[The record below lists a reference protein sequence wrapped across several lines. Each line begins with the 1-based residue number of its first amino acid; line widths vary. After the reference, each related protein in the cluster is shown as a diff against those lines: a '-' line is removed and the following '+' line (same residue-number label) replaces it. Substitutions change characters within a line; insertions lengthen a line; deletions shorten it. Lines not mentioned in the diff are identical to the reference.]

1 MNLSI
6 WVSWCCVL
14 IFFSAMFNCW
24 RRNNEAFSQTLFVLL
39 LGQVVSFTVAVM
51 SFTSSLLSNLG
62 VYMPL
67 TLSFFTYLSVSLVYG
82 SIFLVRRQKLMVSWH
97 WYLLLGFI
105 DVQGN
110 YLVNK
115 AYQFSSITSV
125 TILDCWTIAWAMILT
140 WIFIGTQYSLSQF
153 LGAAFCVMGL
163 GLVLLSDAGVGGG
176 GGTKP
181 LLGDTLVIAGTL
193 FFAMSNVS
201 EEFCVKNKDRIE
213 VVSMVALFGLIVS
226 VCQIFLLE
234 RKSLESV
241 KWSAEIIFCLVG
253 YALASFILYSL
264 IPFVLKMSGSTMYSL
279 SILTSDMW
287 AVVIRVFFY
296 HQKVDWL
303 YYLSFA
309 IVVLGLII
317 YSKSEKKPATEAA
330 HEDGDIGVQDQ
341 LLNEEKCSI

>member
-1 MNLSI
+1 
-6 WVSWCCVL
+6 
-14 IFFSAMFNCW
+14 
-24 RRNNEAFSQTLFVLL
+24 
-39 LGQVVSFTVAVM
+39 
-51 SFTSSLLSNLG
+51 
-62 VYMPL
+62 MP
-67 TLSFFTYLSVSLVYG
+67 F
-82 SIFLVRRQKLMVSWH
+82 
-97 WYLLLGFI
+97 
-105 DVQGN
+105 
-110 YLVNK
+110 NK

-163 GLVLLSDAGVGGG
+163 GLVLLSDARVGGG

-213 VVSMVALFGLIVS
+213 VVSMVALFGLI
-226 VCQIFLLE
+226 IF
-234 RKSLESV
+234 
-241 KWSAEIIFCLVG
+241 
-253 YALASFILYSL
+253 
-264 IPFVLKMSGSTMYSL
+264 MSGSTMYSL

-296 HQKVDWL
+296 HQQVDWL

-317 YSKSEKKPATEAA
+317 YSKSMRRNLLLKQLMRMETLVYRTNCLMKKSAASRSSDEALA
-330 HEDGDIGVQDQ
+330 WLCNGKGRPVLHYMLECLYADIAMI
-341 LLNEEKCSI
+341 CSHFSSDDNDLTVE